1 MTANT
6 ADDHAT
12 LESLQRQIGWSRG
25 IAILALLG
33 VIALAV
39 AWFVTAHGQRD
50 GILRTQGIVVSDA
63 QGHDRILIGAP
74 AIATVKSTS
83 EYGHTNSIVFL
94 NQNGA
99 YHLALGQT
107 PAPVVN
113 GKALVHNGKALKRIG
128 NDDYY
133 GVTLYDTHGSERGGM
148 GFIGGANRAVV
159 ALDRPWPSADAI
171 GLIVDDKSGFAGL
184 GVNYANGNSG
194 FELGIQGD
202 TTSMTFRDPQ
212 GHKRANLEIKGPVA
226 PAWKFSNA
234 AAPSSTGKS

>member
-1 MTANT
+1 MAANIQNHDMT
-6 ADDHAT
+6 
-12 LESLQRQIGWSRG
+12 LRRLQRQIVWSWS
-25 IAILALLG
+25 IATIALLG
-33 VIALAV
+33 VIAIAV
-39 AWFVTAHGQRD
+39 GWFASAHANRD
-50 GILRTQGIVVSDA
+50 GILRTKGIIITDA
-63 QGHDRILIGAP
+63 QGLDRILIGAP
-74 AIATVKSTS
+74 ALATNATTEK
-83 EYGHTNSIVFL
+83 YGRTNSIVFL
-94 NQNGA
+94 NKTGG

-113 GKALVHNGKALKRIG
+113 GKAVGARIG
-128 NDDYY
+128 NGDDY
-133 GVTLYDTHGSERGGM
+133 GVTLYDTHGNERGGM
-148 GFIGGANRAVV
+148 GFIGGAGRAVI
-159 ALDRPWPSADAI
+159 ALDRSWPAADAI
-171 GLIVDDKSGFAGL
+171 GLMVDDKSGFAGL